1 MSQSQQSA
9 VPNRLLASLRPDDR
23 RRLVPHLQQAHLER
37 GAVLLDVGQEVGHVW
52 FPEGAVVSMIIVM
65 AEGDSS
71 EAATI
76 GREGVVGLV
85 AALGGGRATARAV
98 VQVPGNVLRLPLG
111 AMWEAFEASLSFR
124 QSCLHHADAL
134 LAQVLQGV
142 ACAALH
148 PVEARLCRWLLQL
161 QDRAGGAA
169 ELPLTQDFLAEML
182 GVHRTS
188 ITTAALPLQRAGL
201 IAYRRGRVTVL
212 DRARLEEAAC
222 ECYATVRAHYERL
235 LPTAADGGL
244 P

>member
-1 MSQSQQSA
+1 M
-9 VPNRLLASLRPDDR
+9 
-23 RRLVPHLQQAHLER
+23 
-37 GAVLLDVGQEVGHVW
+37 
-52 FPEGAVVSMIIVM
+52 VSIIIVM

-71 EAATI
+71 EAATV

-85 AALGGGRATARAV
+85 AALGGGRSAARAV
-98 VQVPGNVLRLPLG
+98 VQVPGNVSRLPLG
-111 AMWEAFEASLSFR
+111 ALREAFEASPSFR
-124 QSCLHHADAL
+124 QHSFS
-134 LAQVLQGV
+134 
-142 ACAALH
+142 ACATPMRCWRRCCRAPRAPPCTRSRRGLR
-148 PVEARLCRWLLQL
+148 RLLLQL

-188 ITTAALPLQRAGL
+188 VTTAALPLQRAGL

-235 LPTAADGGL
+235 LPAAAGGGV

>member
-1 MSQSQQSA
+1 MSQPQQSA
-9 VPNRLLASLRPDDR
+9 IPNRLLASLRPDDR
-23 RRLVPHLQQAHLER
+23 RRLGPHLERVHLER
-37 GAVLLDVGQEVGHVW
+37 GAVLLDVGQAIGHVW
-52 FPEGAVVSMIIVM
+52 FPEGAVVSMTIVT

-188 ITTAALPLQRAGL
+188 ITMAALALQRAGL

-235 LPTAADGGL
+235 LPAAGDGGV